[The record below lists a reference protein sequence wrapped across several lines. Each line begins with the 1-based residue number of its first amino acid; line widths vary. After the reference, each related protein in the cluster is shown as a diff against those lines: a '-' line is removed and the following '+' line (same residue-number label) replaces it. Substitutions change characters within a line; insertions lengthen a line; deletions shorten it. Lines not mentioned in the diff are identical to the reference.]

1 MWRCA
6 RRFTLIER
14 HIAPAQFRS
23 MLVDVNEPNITS
35 LTTDIVSAYVTNNT
49 LVYEQVPDLI
59 KSVYAALNKV
69 AVHGAEPVREELKP
83 AVSIKKSVT
92 DDYIICLEDGKKF
105 KSLKRHLRTH
115 YDMSPEEYREKWG
128 LSRDYPMVAP
138 AYAAARSQLAKTIGL
153 GQRREAEAAAP
164 AASSKSPKGSAKGA
178 RATAKGS
185 AKGTRTTAKGSR
197 K

>member
-1 MWRCA
+1 M
-6 RRFTLIER
+6 
-14 HIAPAQFRS
+14 
-23 MLVDVNEPNITS
+23 DVNELDIPS
-35 LTTDIVSAYVTNNT
+35 LTTDIVSAYVANNT
-49 LVYEQVPDLI
+49 LVSEQVPDLI
-59 KSVYAALNKV
+59 SSVYAALNKA
-69 AVHGAEPVREELKP
+69 AVHGAEPAKEELKP

-138 AYAAARSQLAKTIGL
+138 AYAAARSQLAKTLGL
-153 GQRREAEAAAP
+153 GQRRQAEAASPAP
-164 AASSKSPKGSAKGA
+164 SSKS
-178 RATAKGS
+178 AKGS
-185 AKGTRTTAKGSR
+185 AKRGRTAAKGSR